1 MTNPP
6 QPPTTTKKLGPL
18 GIIVGVIIIVVVAL
32 LQQSPGAPTT
42 PGTQPTQSE
51 HAPVT
56 THTTPPT
63 APHTTATVPTQ
74 APSRWETYS
83 GSAITD
89 PEQVRGVWDTLQMI
103 KRGPP
108 FPHHQDGVVF
118 ENREGRLARHPD
130 GWWHEY
136 TVVTPG
142 AGDRGARRLVVGS
155 DGETWYSND
164 HYRTFAQLRLP

>member
-6 QPPTTTKKLGPL
+6 QSSPATKKLGPL
-18 GIIVGVIIIVVVAL
+18 GIIVGVIIIVAVAVF
-32 LQQSPGAPTT
+32 QQSPEAPSAPGTPPRDRAATQTT
-42 PGTQPTQSE
+42 PASTTNAA
-51 HAPVT
+51 HAP
-56 THTTPPT
+56 
-63 APHTTATVPTQ
+63 ARWDTVG
-74 APSRWETYS
+74 

-89 PEQVRGVWDTLQMI
+89 PEQVRGIWDTLQMI

-108 FPHHQDGVVF
+108 FPHRQDGVVF
-118 ENREGRLARHPD
+118 ENREGRLARHPN

-155 DGETWYSND
+155 DGEAWYTED
-164 HYRTFAQLRLP
+164 HYRTFSKLRLP